1 MSVWNELRSWAPFG
15 AVPEV
20 SARELHDALA
30 GGAPPKVLDVRTR
43 LEWQQS
49 RIAGAVHVPLL
60 SLGAHVADLGL
71 GPARPVV
78 LICLSA
84 HRSVS
89 AVRVLREAGFDAM
102 QLQGGMLAWWA
113 AGLPVEKGSR
123 GA

>member
-1 MSVWNELRSWAPFG
+1 MSVWNELRSLAPFG

-20 SARELHDALA
+20 SAHDLEDALA
-30 GGAPPKVLDVRTR
+30 GDTPPKVLDVPTR

-60 SLGAHVADLGL
+60 SLGAHVAGLGL
-71 GPARPVV
+71 DPGRPVV

-84 HRSVS
+84 HRSVP